1 MKVIK
6 KYDNMTF
13 TEDLAKCHISS
24 GDGESVETAFV
35 FDSDYTEDEAIALEY
50 EALSAL
56 YGYEERDFVKQ
67 KLLMQDDRF
76 YDVITF
82 NTNGSPL
89 TVYFDITR
97 HFGK

>member
-1 MKVIK
+1 MITLK
-6 KYDNMTF
+6 DS
-13 TEDLAKCHISS
+13 AQCHISS

-35 FDSDYTEDEAIALEY
+35 FDSDYTEDEAIALKY

-67 KLLMQDDRF
+67 KLLMQEDRF
-76 YDVITF
+76 YDAITF

-89 TVYFDITR
+89 TVYFDITK
-97 HFGK
+97 HFGR